1 MVPLTA
7 PFDRASLNTTHR
19 CARGATS
26 AEALRRRSRHRS
38 PPHRRHRIGE
48 VRIRMSRLKGAML
61 CVAAATLIS
70 TPGHAQITG
79 HPIEVSADAGYFHYD
94 IRAYT
99 RDAPGYGGSVGV
111 RLASFAS
118 FEGWGIF

>member
-1 MVPLTA
+1 
-7 PFDRASLNTTHR
+7 
-19 CARGATS
+19 
-26 AEALRRRSRHRS
+26 
-38 PPHRRHRIGE
+38 
-48 VRIRMSRLKGAML
+48 MSRLKGAML

-99 RDAPGYGGSVGV
+99 RDAPGYGGSVGL
-111 RLASFAS
+111 RLALDIQRMRSDYDATKPEPHERP
-118 FEGWGIF
+118 EGA